1 MRKRKTTA
9 MTTMK
14 MELTSST
21 NQNWWES
28 EWYKEW
34 EQSTKR
40 KYHGKRDGAWYCYY
54 NERQELVYV
63 YLKKL

>member
-1 MRKRKTTA
+1 
-9 MTTMK
+9 MK